1 MYNISG
7 AIKEYRTSPWNR
19 PTEDKIELLR
29 KAKELNKKT
38 VAFVYPIF
46 DSSTFRYRGYN
57 ISETLD
63 YSFQWSGTYFQLS
76 EIKQLHEVVELVDV
90 LVVIR
95 CTWDFEMEALIQKT
109 KAPGGCFVYDVDDLI
124 YHPKYMPIFIRTLGL
139 RKGEEAWD
147 DWFGLTQQHHMVAD
161 MCDAYMTTNSYLGDQ
176 LAEDYKRPCYIVKNY
191 LNWIQEEV
199 SEEVFQQKQA
209 CVAEKSFVI
218 GYFSGSP
225 THVKDIMIAMPELE
239 QFLNNHEDAKL
250 RIVGYMDLP
259 EEYNYLVKMGKIE
272 YVPFQTFVGLQV
284 EQAKVD
290 VNIVPLVNNE
300 FSNCKSE
307 LKYFETAIVGT
318 ITCATP
324 TYTYSRAIVN
334 GDNGYL
340 CEQGEWL
347 PALEKIYTEGVSL
360 EKQKYICQKA
370 LDEYGSRNQLEHVEE
385 VLNSIFEGK
394 QEA

>member
-1 MYNISG
+1 MYD
-7 AIKEYRTSPWNR
+7 IKKITGQYRTSPWNR
-19 PTEDKIELLR
+19 PIEDKIKLL
-29 KAKELNKKT
+29 KTAKRLKKRT
-38 VAFVYPIF
+38 VVFLYPSF

-57 ISETLD
+57 VADTLD
-63 YSFQWSGTYFQLS
+63 YSLQWTGIYFEGK
-76 EIKQLHEVVELVDV
+76 EIPYILQEVENIDILVA
-90 LVVIR
+90 IR
-95 CTWDFEMEALIQKT
+95 CTWDFETEELIQKARACGA
-109 KAPGGCFVYDVDDLI
+109 KIVYDVDDLI
-124 YHPKYMPIFIRTLGL
+124 YHPKYMPIVIRTLGL

-147 DWFGLTQQHHMVAD
+147 DWFGRTQQHREIAD
-161 MCDAYMTTNSYLGDQ
+161 ICDAYITTNGY
-176 LAEDYKRPCYIVKNY
+176 LAEYLESDYSKSCYIIKNY
-191 LNWIQEEV
+191 LNEIQEKV
-199 SEEVFQQKQA
+199 SEELFLQKQDMQA
-209 CVAEKSFVI
+209 DKPFII

-225 THVKDIMIAMPELE
+225 THVKDLMIAMPEVE
-239 QFLNNHEDAKL
+239 QFLNNHDDAKL

-259 EEYNYLVKMGKIE
+259 EQYNYLVKLGKIE
-272 YVPFQTFVGLQV
+272 YVSFKTFVGLQV

-347 PALEKIYTEGVSL
+347 SALEKIYAEGVSL

-370 LDEYGSRNQLEHVEE
+370 LDEYGSRNQLEHIENVF
-385 VLNSIFEGK
+385 NSIFDDK
-394 QEA
+394 